1 MATPRDGRSSSQSS
15 VKAQSEAST
24 NRDKILA
31 DRQPSTYIEMIKRT
45 LALVF
50 KNQDVLSTRDR
61 DHAGRA
67 RDPDLRW

>member
-1 MATPRDGRSSSQSS
+1 MAGRHRRAVSRLN